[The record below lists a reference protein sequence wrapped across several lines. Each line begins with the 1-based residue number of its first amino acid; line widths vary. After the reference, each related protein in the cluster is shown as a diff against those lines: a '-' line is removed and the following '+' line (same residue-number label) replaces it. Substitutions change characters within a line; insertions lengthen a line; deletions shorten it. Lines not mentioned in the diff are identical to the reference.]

1 MSVTRPISFMF
12 PPPSVLEKES
22 NGRRRRG
29 RRITRRPIMLRV
41 VSRVSMSDLL
51 GKELTLP
58 RFRSFVV
65 VNFSSQIS
73 KH

>member
-1 MSVTRPISFMF
+1 MF

-22 NGRRRRG
+22 NGRRR

-58 RFRSFVV
+58 RFLVV
-65 VNFSSQIS
+65 RRRQLLVSDI
-73 KH
+73 